1 MSADPQLSRRVL
13 LAAGLAGTALVSA
26 CGEARSPA
34 PRSADDPD
42 TALVDEVVSRITA
55 TAALAARVPDLVA
68 MHTAHLDA
76 LDAAPPVAGKAPRGR
91 LLRSERQLQHF
102 LVDAAG
108 RAESGPL
115 ARLLA
120 SMSAAVSQQVA
131 VL

>member
-55 TAALAARVPDLVA
+55 TAALAAR
-68 MHTAHLDA
+68 
-76 LDAAPPVAGKAPRGR
+76 
-91 LLRSERQLQHF
+91 
-102 LVDAAG
+102 
-108 RAESGPL
+108 
-115 ARLLA
+115 
-120 SMSAAVSQQVA
+120 
-131 VL
+131 